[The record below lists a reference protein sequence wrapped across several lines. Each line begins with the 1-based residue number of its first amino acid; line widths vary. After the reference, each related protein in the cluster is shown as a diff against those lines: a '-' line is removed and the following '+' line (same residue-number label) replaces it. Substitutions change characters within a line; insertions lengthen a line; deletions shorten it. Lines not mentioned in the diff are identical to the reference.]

1 MRQNVQLQ
9 NKVLYFLGIIPTI
22 WLALIIAPN
31 LNNGLMSIITGFTE
45 SMNNPLNISWC
56 ENSIKSILIFLLIYI
71 MIIAVYESTKKNY
84 RRGEEHGSAK
94 WGSASELNKKYKL
107 ELQNPTIQEIEAW
120 IANVGE
126 LTRDTMDLP
135 GKIAIMGGGSWA
147 TALAKIVLSTQDS
160 INWYMRRP
168 DRIEEFKQLG
178 HNPCYLTAVKFDTN
192 KINFYSNINQAIKD
206 SDTLIFATPS
216 PFLKQHLKK
225 VKTSLKDKFIISAIK
240 GIVPDENMLI
250 TDYFA
255 EYYKVPTENIAV
267 IGGPCHAEEI
277 ALERLSYI
285 TLACSD
291 IEKVRT
297 ISPVFKNQY
306 LKNSFCK
313 DVTGIEYAAVLKNV
327 YAIAAGICHG
337 MKYGDNFQAV
347 FISNAI
353 EEMRNFVDAVHGLER
368 DITDSVY
375 LGDLL
380 VTAYSRFSRNR
391 TFGTMIG
398 KGYSVKT
405 AQLEME
411 MIAEGYYGTK
421 CMREI
426 NEKYKVN
433 MPILDA
439 VYDILYEKKS
449 PTTVIRQLTE
459 TFK

>member
-1 MRQNVQLQ
+1 
-9 NKVLYFLGIIPTI
+9 
-22 WLALIIAPN
+22 
-31 LNNGLMSIITGFTE
+31 
-45 SMNNPLNISWC
+45 MN
-56 ENSIKSILIFLLIYI
+56 
-71 MIIAVYESTKKNY
+71 
-84 RRGEEHGSAK
+84 
-94 WGSASELNKKYKL
+94 
-107 ELQNPTIQEIEAW
+107 
-120 IANVGE
+120 
-126 LTRDTMDLP
+126 LP

-147 TALAKIVLSTQDS
+147 TALAKIALSTQDS

-168 DRIEEFKQLG
+168 DRIEDFMQLG
-178 HNPCYLTAVKFDTN
+178 HNPCYLTSVKFNTE
-192 KINFYSNINQAIKD
+192 KITFFSNINQAINE

-216 PFLKQHLKK
+216 PFFKQHLKK
-225 VKTSLKDKFIISAIK
+225 VKTSMADKFIISAIK

-250 TDYFA
+250 TDYLT
-255 EYYKVPTENIAV
+255 EYYQVPQDNIAV

-285 TLACSD
+285 TLGCSD
-291 IEKVRT
+291 LEKARA
-297 ISPVFKNQY
+297 ISPIFRNLY
-306 LKNSFCK
+306 LFNSCCQ
-313 DVTGIEYAAVLKNV
+313 DVRGIEYAAVLKNV

-347 FISNAI
+347 FLSNAI
-353 EEMRNFVDAVHGLER
+353 GEMKEFLNAVHSLER
-368 DITDSVY
+368 DVTDSAY

-421 CMREI
+421 CMHEI
-426 NEKYKVN
+426 NAQYKVN

-439 VYDILYEKKS
+439 VYEILYERKS
-449 PTTVIRQLTE
+449 PVTVIRQLTE

>member
-1 MRQNVQLQ
+1 
-9 NKVLYFLGIIPTI
+9 
-22 WLALIIAPN
+22 
-31 LNNGLMSIITGFTE
+31 
-45 SMNNPLNISWC
+45 MN
-56 ENSIKSILIFLLIYI
+56 
-71 MIIAVYESTKKNY
+71 
-84 RRGEEHGSAK
+84 
-94 WGSASELNKKYKL
+94 
-107 ELQNPTIQEIEAW
+107 
-120 IANVGE
+120 
-126 LTRDTMDLP
+126 LP

-147 TALAKIVLSTQDS
+147 TALAKIALSTQDS

-168 DRIEEFKQLG
+168 DRIEDFMQLG
-178 HNPCYLTAVKFDTN
+178 HNPCYLTSVKFNTE
-192 KINFYSNINQAIKD
+192 KITFFSNINQAINE

-216 PFLKQHLKK
+216 PFFKQHLKK
-225 VKTSLKDKFIISAIK
+225 VKTSMADKFIISAIK

-250 TDYFA
+250 TDYLT
-255 EYYKVPTENIAV
+255 EYYQVPQDNIAV

-285 TLACSD
+285 TLGCSD
-291 IEKVRT
+291 LEKARA
-297 ISPVFKNQY
+297 ISPIFRNQY
-306 LKNSFCK
+306 LFNSCCQ
-313 DVTGIEYAAVLKNV
+313 DVRGIEYAAVLKNV

-347 FISNAI
+347 FLSNAI
-353 EEMRNFVDAVHGLER
+353 GEMKEFLNAVHSLER
-368 DITDSVY
+368 DVTDSAY

-421 CMREI
+421 CMHEI
-426 NEKYKVN
+426 NAQYKVN

-439 VYDILYEKKS
+439 VYEILYEKKS
-449 PTTVIRQLTE
+449 PVTVIRQLTE